1 MIGLGREVYE
11 GYLGLCKSMLGLRNV
26 LFIFIFSFFEFW
38 LESRV
43 KCDKAR
49 REVKEGG
56 VGVWVWC
63 VGVGPWVLR

>member
-1 MIGLGREVYE
+1 
-11 GYLGLCKSMLGLRNV
+11 MLGLRNV

-56 VGVWVWC
+56 VCVVVWWWWC
-63 VGVGPWVLR
+63 GGGGGGGWWW